1 MEQIDTVPISLVVF
15 IFLLAAAGIVFT
27 IVCFIFNFVFSN
39 KRYMCN
45 MLCMIKMHHTLA
57 LSLSLSLSLSPSPS
71 WILPLSITTPSLNR
85 IIRISRPRLNY
96 LILLGAVLFYVS
108 MIPFSIP
115 TTNEHVILAM
125 VKTRA
130 LLLSLGFS
138 FFYGTIIM
146 KMFRVYY
153 IVHNPLPNK
162 VIAYRLCII
171 VQLL

>member
-15 IFLLAAAGIVFT
+15 IFLLAASGIVFT
-27 IVCFIFNFVFSN
+27 IFCLIFNFVFRN
-39 KRYMCN
+39 KRY
-45 MLCMIKMHHTLA
+45 A
-57 LSLSLSLSLSPSPS
+57 LHVHGRHASCFLFSLSLSLSHHVH
-71 WILPLSITTPSLNR
+71 PSLNR

-115 TTNEHVILAM
+115 TTNEPVILAM
-125 VKTRA
+125 VKTRSW
-130 LLLSLGFS
+130 LLSLGFS

-162 VIAYRLCII
+162 VKAYRMTLC
-171 VQLL
+171 VQI